1 MDKFSLF
8 RQAGGDVHCKRK
20 ERQLLPD
27 QLRPGRGLAR
37 DSATHPR
44 FGMPHAVF
52 LPSGQQSSS
61 NSMNGS
67 VTTIGL
73 LIKPNTKKRR
83 EST

>member
-1 MDKFSLF
+1 
-8 RQAGGDVHCKRK
+8 
-20 ERQLLPD
+20 
-27 QLRPGRGLAR
+27 
-37 DSATHPR
+37 
-44 FGMPHAVF
+44 MPHAVF